1 MEAIGDFGG
10 SAGGANMV
18 VGTPIEVADR
28 IQQLVEEAGIDGI
41 NLAQVTTPGTVKD
54 FIELVLPELQ
64 NRGLVKEEYEEGS
77 YRQKTIRGQRS
88 TARPSSGSPLPQSRS
103 CKVMTY
109 HNLFLGGG

>member
-1 MEAIGDFGG
+1 
-10 SAGGANMV
+10 MV

-77 YRQKTIRGQRS
+77 YRQKKLFGGNGRLPDHHPG
-88 TARPSSGSPLPQSRS
+88 ARFR
-103 CKVMTY
+103 KVG
-109 HNLFLGGG
+109 LAK